1 MSQLVHF
8 TSFTVIKMK
17 IALLRQAPL
26 LMLPALLPLPL
37 PLLAADNAS
46 NTLVVSA
53 APAASGLSELDT
65 PAAVSVVSGDD
76 MRHAAPRVNLSE
88 NLTSVPGLQIQNRQN
103 YAQDLQ
109 ISVRGFGSRS
119 TFGVRGIRMYVDGI
133 PASMPDGQGQTSN
146 IDIGSIERVEVL
158 RGPFSALYGNAS
170 GGVINVETERGQ
182 QPTTLEASSWYGSYG
197 SWRNSVKASG
207 ATGDGSHAGDVN
219 YTVSASRFTTHGYR
233 DHSAAQKNL
242 GNARLGVRIDD
253 VSTLTLLFNSV
264 HVEAQD
270 PGGLTPDQWRDN
282 PRQVASNVT
291 LYNARKTVDQNQ
303 AGLHYLRQMSDNDDL
318 SVMLYAGE
326 RETTQYQSI
335 PLATQLKAGYPGGVI
350 SLARHY
356 QGIDTRWTHRA
367 TLLTLPVTL
376 TGGLDYETMSEK
388 RKGYQN
394 FTRSDGTTD
403 YGVQGDLRRN
413 ERNLMWNLDP
423 YLQTAWQL
431 SDRWS
436 LDAGVRFS
444 TVNFDANDY
453 YVTASDPDDSGNRRY
468 HRWLP
473 AASLKYAIDD
483 GWNAYV
489 SAGRGFETPTLNELS
504 YRAAD
509 QAGLNLN
516 LQPATSNTVEL
527 GSKKRLGNGL
537 LTAALF
543 QTDTKNE
550 IVSDSS
556 YEGRTSYKN
565 AGETRRRGLELGLDQ
580 QFGYDWH
587 LKAAWTLLD
596 ARYRSNAC
604 GSDSCDG
611 KRIPGIA
618 RNMAYAGLAYAPEQG
633 WYAGGDLRYLSDI
646 AANDQND
653 VKAPAYTVVGLNS
666 GYKWLVQNW
675 TLDLFG
681 RVDNLLDRHYI
692 GSVIVN
698 ESNGRYYEPAPGR
711 NYSVGLTL
719 SYAFQ

>member
-1 MSQLVHF
+1 
-8 TSFTVIKMK
+8 MK
-17 IALLRQAPL
+17 IALLRQASL
-26 LMLPALLPLPL
+26 LMLPAMLPVSA
-37 PLLAADNAS
+37 LAANAAN
-46 NTLVVSA
+46 NTMVVSA
-53 APAASGLSELDT
+53 APSASGLSELDT

-88 NLTSVPGLQIQNRQN
+88 NLSSVPGLQIQNRQN

-119 TFGVRGIRMYVDGI
+119 TFGLRGIRMYVDGI
-133 PASMPDGQGQTSN
+133 PATMPDGQGQTSN
-146 IDIGSIERVEVL
+146 IDIGSIDHIDVL
-158 RGPFSALYGNAS
+158 RGPFSALYGNSS
-170 GGVINVETERGQ
+170 GGVINVETETGQ

-207 ATGDGSHAGDVN
+207 ATGDGTQAGDVN
-219 YTVSASRFTTHGYR
+219 YTVSASRFTTHGFR
-233 DHSAAQKNL
+233 DHSSAQKNL
-242 GNARLGVRIDD
+242 GNAKLGVRIDD

-264 HVEAQD
+264 HVDAQD
-270 PGGLTPDQWRDN
+270 PGGLTAEQWKEN

-291 LYNARKTVDQNQ
+291 LYDARKTVDQTQ
-303 AGLHYLRQMSDNDDL
+303 AGLHYQRQMSENDDL
-318 SVMLYAGE
+318 SVMMYAGE

-335 PLATQLKAGYPGGVI
+335 PKATQLRPGYPGGVI
-350 SLARHY
+350 SLSRHY
-356 QGIDTRWTHRA
+356 QGIDTRWTHRDA
-367 TLLTLPVTL
+367 LFTIPVTF
-376 TGGLDYETMSEK
+376 TGGLDYETMTEK

-394 FTRSDGTTD
+394 FSGDEL
-403 YGVQGDLRRN
+403 GVQGEMRRN

-431 SDRWS
+431 TDKLS

-444 TVNFDANDY
+444 TVNFDSNDY
-453 YVTASDPDDSGNRRY
+453 YVTSTDPDDSGNRRY

-473 AASLKYAIDD
+473 AAALNYAIDNS
-483 GWNAYV
+483 WNAYV

-516 LQPATSNTVEL
+516 LQPATSETVEL
-527 GSKKRLGNGL
+527 GSKKRIGNGL
-537 LTAALF
+537 LTAAIF

-556 YEGRTSYKN
+556 FEGRTSYKN

-580 QFGYDWH
+580 QFGESWRF
-587 LKAAWTLLD
+587 KAAWTLLD

-604 GSDSCDG
+604 GTESCDG
-611 KRIPGIA
+611 NRIPGIA
-618 RNMAYAGLAYAPEQG
+618 RNMAYAGLAYAPDQG
-633 WYAGGDLRYLSDI
+633 WYAGTDVRYLSDI
-646 AANDQND
+646 AADDEND
-653 VKAPAYTVVGLNS
+653 VKAPSYTVVGVNS

-681 RVDNLLDRHYI
+681 RVDNLFDRNYI

-711 NYSVGLTL
+711 NYSVGLTV

>member
-1 MSQLVHF
+1 
-8 TSFTVIKMK
+8 
-17 IALLRQAPL
+17 
-26 LMLPALLPLPL
+26 MLPAMLPVSA
-37 PLLAADNAS
+37 LAANAAN
-46 NTLVVSA
+46 NTMVVSA
-53 APAASGLSELDT
+53 APSASGLSELDT

-88 NLTSVPGLQIQNRQN
+88 NLSSVPGLQIQNRQN

-119 TFGVRGIRMYVDGI
+119 TFGLRGIRMYVDGI
-133 PASMPDGQGQTSN
+133 PATMPDGQGQTSN
-146 IDIGSIERVEVL
+146 IDIGSIDHIDVL
-158 RGPFSALYGNAS
+158 RGPFSALYGNSS
-170 GGVINVETERGQ
+170 GGVINVETETGQ

-207 ATGDGSHAGDVN
+207 ATGDGTQAGDVN
-219 YTVSASRFTTHGYR
+219 YTVSASRFTTHGFR
-233 DHSAAQKNL
+233 DHSSAQKNL
-242 GNARLGVRIDD
+242 GNAKLGVRIDD

-264 HVEAQD
+264 HVDAQD
-270 PGGLTPDQWRDN
+270 PGGLTAEQWKDN

-291 LYNARKTVDQNQ
+291 LYDARKTVDQTQ
-303 AGLHYLRQMSDNDDL
+303 AGLHYQRQMSENDDL
-318 SVMLYAGE
+318 SVMMYAGE

-335 PLATQLKAGYPGGVI
+335 PKATQLRPGYPGGVI
-350 SLARHY
+350 SLSRHY
-356 QGIDTRWTHRA
+356 QGIDTRWTHRDA
-367 TLLTLPVTL
+367 LFTIPVTF
-376 TGGLDYETMSEK
+376 TGGLDYETMTEK

-394 FTRSDGTTD
+394 FSGDEL
-403 YGVQGDLRRN
+403 GVQGEMRRN

-423 YLQTAWQL
+423 YLQTAWHL
-431 SDRWS
+431 TDKLS

-444 TVNFDANDY
+444 TVNFDSNDY
-453 YVTASDPDDSGNRRY
+453 YVTSTDPDDSGNRRY

-473 AASLKYAIDD
+473 AAALNYAIDNS
-483 GWNAYV
+483 WNAYV

-516 LQPATSNTVEL
+516 LQPATSETVEL
-527 GSKKRLGNGL
+527 GNKKRIGNGL
-537 LTAALF
+537 LTAAIF

-556 YEGRTSYKN
+556 FEGRTSYKN

-580 QFGYDWH
+580 QFGESWRF
-587 LKAAWTLLD
+587 KAAWTLLD

-604 GSDSCDG
+604 GTESCDG
-611 KRIPGIA
+611 NRIPGIA
-618 RNMAYAGLAYAPEQG
+618 RNMAYAGLAYAPDQG
-633 WYAGGDLRYLSDI
+633 WYAGTDVRYLSDI
-646 AANDQND
+646 AADDEND
-653 VKAPAYTVVGLNS
+653 VKAPSYTVVGVNS

-681 RVDNLLDRHYI
+681 RVDNLFDRNYI

-711 NYSVGLTL
+711 NYSVGLTV

>member
-1 MSQLVHF
+1 
-8 TSFTVIKMK
+8 
-17 IALLRQAPL
+17 
-26 LMLPALLPLPL
+26 MLPAMLPVSA
-37 PLLAADNAS
+37 LAANAAS
-46 NTLVVSA
+46 NTMVVSA
-53 APAASGLSELDT
+53 APSASGLSELDT

-88 NLTSVPGLQIQNRQN
+88 NLSSVPGLQIQNRQN

-119 TFGVRGIRMYVDGI
+119 TFGLRGIRMYVDGI
-133 PASMPDGQGQTSN
+133 PATMPDGQGQTSN
-146 IDIGSIERVEVL
+146 IDIGSIDHIDVL
-158 RGPFSALYGNAS
+158 RGPFSALYGNSS
-170 GGVINVETERGQ
+170 GGVINVETETGQ

-207 ATGDGSHAGDVN
+207 ATGDGTQAGDVN
-219 YTVSASRFTTHGYR
+219 YTVTASRFTTHGFR
-233 DHSAAQKNL
+233 DHSSAQKNL
-242 GNARLGVRIDD
+242 GNAKLGVRIDD

-264 HVEAQD
+264 HVDAQD
-270 PGGLTPDQWRDN
+270 PGGLTAEQWKDN

-291 LYNARKTVDQNQ
+291 LYDARKTVDQTQ
-303 AGLHYLRQMSDNDDL
+303 AGLHYQRQMSENDDL
-318 SVMLYAGE
+318 SVMMYAGE

-335 PLATQLKAGYPGGVI
+335 PKATQLRPGYPGGVI
-350 SLARHY
+350 SLSRHY
-356 QGIDTRWTHRA
+356 QGIDTRWTHRDA
-367 TLLTLPVTL
+367 LFTIPVTF
-376 TGGLDYETMSEK
+376 TGGLDYETMTEK

-394 FTRSDGTTD
+394 FSGDEL
-403 YGVQGDLRRN
+403 GVQGEMRRN

-431 SDRWS
+431 TDKLS

-444 TVNFDANDY
+444 TVNFDSNDY
-453 YVTASDPDDSGNRRY
+453 YVTSTDPDDSGNRRY

-473 AASLKYAIDD
+473 AAALNYAIDNS
-483 GWNAYV
+483 WNAYV

-516 LQPATSNTVEL
+516 LQPATSETVEL
-527 GSKKRLGNGL
+527 GSKKRIGNGL
-537 LTAALF
+537 LTAAIF

-556 YEGRTSYKN
+556 FEGRTSYKN

-580 QFGYDWH
+580 QFGESWRF
-587 LKAAWTLLD
+587 KAAWTLLD

-604 GSDSCDG
+604 GTESCDG
-611 KRIPGIA
+611 NRIPGIA
-618 RNMAYAGLAYAPEQG
+618 RNMAYAGLAYAPDQG
-633 WYAGGDLRYLSDI
+633 WYAGTDVRYLSDI
-646 AANDQND
+646 AADDEND
-653 VKAPAYTVVGLNS
+653 VKAPSYTVVGVNS

-681 RVDNLLDRHYI
+681 RVDNLFDRNYI

-711 NYSVGLTL
+711 NYSVGLTV

>member
-1 MSQLVHF
+1 
-8 TSFTVIKMK
+8 
-17 IALLRQAPL
+17 
-26 LMLPALLPLPL
+26 MLPAMLPVSA
-37 PLLAADNAS
+37 LAASAAN
-46 NTLVVSA
+46 NTMVVSA
-53 APAASGLSELDT
+53 APSASGLSELDT

-88 NLTSVPGLQIQNRQN
+88 NLSSVPGLQIQNRQN

-119 TFGVRGIRMYVDGI
+119 TFGLRGIRMYVDGI
-133 PASMPDGQGQTSN
+133 PATMPDGQGQTSN
-146 IDIGSIERVEVL
+146 IDIGSIDHIDVL
-158 RGPFSALYGNAS
+158 RGPFSALYGNSS
-170 GGVINVETERGQ
+170 GGVINVETETGQ

-207 ATGDGSHAGDVN
+207 ATGDGTQAGDVN
-219 YTVSASRFTTHGYR
+219 YTVSASRFTTHGFR
-233 DHSAAQKNL
+233 DHSSAQKNL
-242 GNARLGVRIDD
+242 GNAKLGVRIDD

-264 HVEAQD
+264 HVDAQD
-270 PGGLTPDQWRDN
+270 PGGLTAEQWKDN

-291 LYNARKTVDQNQ
+291 LYDARKTVDQTQ
-303 AGLHYLRQMSDNDDL
+303 AGLHYQRQMSENDDL
-318 SVMLYAGE
+318 SVMMYAGE

-335 PLATQLKAGYPGGVI
+335 PKATQLRPGYPGGVI
-350 SLARHY
+350 SLSRHY
-356 QGIDTRWTHRA
+356 QGIDTRWTHRDA
-367 TLLTLPVTL
+367 LFTIPVTF
-376 TGGLDYETMSEK
+376 TGGLDYETMTEK

-394 FTRSDGTTD
+394 FSGDEL
-403 YGVQGDLRRN
+403 GVQGEMRRN

-431 SDRWS
+431 TDKLS

-444 TVNFDANDY
+444 TVNFDSNDY
-453 YVTASDPDDSGNRRY
+453 YVTSTDPDDSGNRRY

-473 AASLKYAIDD
+473 AAALNYAIDNS
-483 GWNAYV
+483 WNAYV

-516 LQPATSNTVEL
+516 LQPATSETVEL
-527 GSKKRLGNGL
+527 GSKKRIGNGL
-537 LTAALF
+537 LTAAIF

-556 YEGRTSYKN
+556 FEGRTSYKN

-580 QFGYDWH
+580 QFGESWRF
-587 LKAAWTLLD
+587 KAAWTLLD

-604 GSDSCDG
+604 GTESCDG
-611 KRIPGIA
+611 NRIPGIA
-618 RNMAYAGLAYAPEQG
+618 RNMAYAGLAYAPDQG
-633 WYAGGDLRYLSDI
+633 WYAGTDVRYLSDI
-646 AANDQND
+646 AADDEND
-653 VKAPAYTVVGLNS
+653 VKAPSYTVVGVNS

-681 RVDNLLDRHYI
+681 RVDNLFDRNYI

-711 NYSVGLTL
+711 NYSVGLTV